1 MGKLKRHP
9 VGRQLVETLELPRD
23 LFFGSVIL
31 TVTGQEEI
39 IVENYKGI
47 LEYTRESIRLQTKT
61 CRLFLSGKNL
71 KIVYYT
77 NDEMKSSAY
86 TFLFVGVL
94 GILAM
99 ILIALDIIPLHMAA
113 YMRVIMA
120 IVMGGL
126 FLFFLFIG
134 VQSFRKM
141 KGLSSEADSEETL
154 TNEIL
159 TSFLNGHTAASIDA
173 SISDAGT
180 MENEQLYFYR
190 YEQIKRILSEDHPGL
205 AEDYTEDLIEK
216 IYTSLFPDM
225 I

>member
-1 MGKLKRHP
+1 
-9 VGRQLVETLELPRD
+9 
-23 LFFGSVIL
+23 
-31 TVTGQEEI
+31 
-39 IVENYKGI
+39 
-47 LEYTRESIRLQTKT
+47 
-61 CRLFLSGKNL
+61 
-71 KIVYYT
+71 
-77 NDEMKSSAY
+77 
-86 TFLFVGVL
+86 
-94 GILAM
+94 
-99 ILIALDIIPLHMAA
+99 
-113 YMRVIMA
+113 
-120 IVMGGL
+120 
-126 FLFFLFIG
+126 
-134 VQSFRKM
+134 M